1 MRLFVFSLLLF
12 ARLLT
17 PESLQAQ
24 SELAKRNG
32 FKDIKLGGLIDS
44 VKGAE
49 FKKDIIEG
57 KEFQAKLYEVHHKE
71 YDKIGTVDV
80 KHIELKVY
88 RGLIYQINVFTEKD
102 PQVMK
107 ALEKTYGKAIYSIRA
122 ERFYWKATDTLSL
135 VYKGHPKK
143 IELIYRSMPI
153 GKMMYIDKGKK
164 VEEIADDF

>member
-1 MRLFVFSLLLF
+1 MRLFVFSILLL
-12 ARLLT
+12 ASIGSHHCT
-17 PESLQAQ
+17 YAQ
-24 SELAKRNG
+24 SELARRNG

-57 KEFQAKLYEVHHKE
+57 KEFPAKLYEVHHRD
-71 YDKIGTVDV
+71 YDKIGTVAV

-88 RGLIYQINVFTEKD
+88 KGLIYQINVFTEKD

-107 ALEKTYGKAIYSIRA
+107 ALEKTYGKAVYSIRS

-135 VYKGHPKK
+135 VYKGHSKK
-143 IELIYRSMPI
+143 IELIYRSIPV
-153 GKMMYIDKGKK
+153 GKLMFIDKGKK